1 MPQGWRPT
9 HPGEPTPEWGPG
21 GRTGCIVFVTV
32 VVIAILAIALLIGAV
47 GISREAR
54 SADLEIPVQ
63 DAVWVLG
70 ARVRPVAP

>member
-32 VVIAILAIALLIGAV
+32 VVIAILVIALLIGAT

-54 SADLEIPVQ
+54 SPDLEVPVQ
-63 DAVWVLG
+63 HAALLMGV
-70 ARVRPVAP
+70 RVRPGAP